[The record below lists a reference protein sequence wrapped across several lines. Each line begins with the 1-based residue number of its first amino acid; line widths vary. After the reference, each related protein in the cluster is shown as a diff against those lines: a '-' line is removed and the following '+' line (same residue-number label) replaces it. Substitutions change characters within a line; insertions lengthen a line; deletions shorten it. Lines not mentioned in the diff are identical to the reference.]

1 MAIKYSTKVEQLRS
15 RLYKENRPGKE
26 GHPPSPDSF
35 FSMWSAYETFAN
47 ELSSEIGL
55 SRVQTFSTN
64 FILQLK
70 RFATQANEH

>member
-1 MAIKYSTKVEQLRS
+1 MAIKDFTKVAQLRS
-15 RLYKENRPGKE
+15 RLYKENRPWKE

-35 FSMWSAYETFAN
+35 FSMWSAYETLAN

-64 FILQLK
+64 FILHTAQTLCD
-70 RFATQANEH
+70 TG